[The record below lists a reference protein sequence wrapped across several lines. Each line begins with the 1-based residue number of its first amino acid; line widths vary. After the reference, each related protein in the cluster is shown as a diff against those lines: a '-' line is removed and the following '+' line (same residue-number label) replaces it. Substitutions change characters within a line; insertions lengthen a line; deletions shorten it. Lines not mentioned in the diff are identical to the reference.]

1 VYVRRRIVEIGSD
14 DLNRLLA
21 APSRDA
27 VILTR
32 RRWTAA
38 QAGAVAAG
46 WRVLESRTV
55 VLVGGAASN

>member
-1 VYVRRRIVEIGSD
+1 VRRRIVEIGSD
-14 DLNRLLA
+14 ELRRVLA

-32 RRWTAA
+32 RRWMAE

-46 WRVLESRTV
+46 WHVVESRA
-55 VLVGGAASN
+55 VGGVDIVVVGR